1 MFKGFT
7 KVVTGLVFIALL
19 GGCAS
24 SSEYEG
30 LDSEELY
37 AVGAR
42 EFEAGEWDKAIE
54 VFERLVFA
62 DPTFAQLVETR
73 MYLAR
78 AYYNKGEFITSVSE
92 FTRVLDR
99 NPGHALAPQA
109 SLGICQ
115 SFVAQ
120 SPHVQRDQTFT
131 IQAWTACQNTV
142 VDFRGT
148 EVAAEAEE
156 LRGRM
161 EERLAEKIFISG
173 DFYYRRKL
181 YHSGIIY
188 FNDLL
193 NQYPRGDWASQSL
206 LRLYQSYVALEWDVE
221 AEEVRERLLREFP
234 ESEAA
239 KMIGAEDGGSGS
251 AGMGAGLE
259 GPS

>member
-1 MFKGFT
+1 MFTGYI
-7 KVVTGLVFIALL
+7 KVVAGLVSLALL

-24 SSEYEG
+24 SSEYQG
-30 LDSEELY
+30 LQPDELF
-37 AVGAR
+37 AIGAQ
-42 EFEAGEWDKAIE
+42 EFDAGDWDKAVE
-54 VFERLVFA
+54 VFERLLFA
-62 DPTFAQLVETR
+62 DPTYPQLVEAR

-92 FTRVLDR
+92 FTRILDR

-120 SPHVQRDQTFT
+120 SPHVQRDQIFT
-131 IQAWTACQNTV
+131 VQAWNSCQNTLL
-142 VDFRGT
+142 DFRGT
-148 EVAAEAEE
+148 EVAAEAEA
-156 LRGRM
+156 LRDEM
-161 EERLAEKIFISG
+161 EARLQEKIFVAG

-193 NQYPRGDWASQSL
+193 EQYPRGEWASQAL
-206 LRLYQSYVALEWDVE
+206 LRLHQSYSSLEWDVE
-221 AEEVRERLLREFP
+221 AEEVRERLLRDFP
-234 ESEAA
+234 DSEAV
-239 KMIGAEDGGSGS
+239 KEIGAGGGSPETGK
-251 AGMGAGLE
+251 GAGPE

>member
-1 MFKGFT
+1 MFTGYGKI
-7 KVVTGLVFIALL
+7 VAGLVSLALL

-30 LDSEELY
+30 LQPDELY
-37 AVGAR
+37 ARGAQ
-42 EFEAGEWDKAIE
+42 EFEAGEWDKAVE
-54 VFERLVFA
+54 VFERLLFA
-62 DPTFAQLVETR
+62 EPTYPMLVEAR
-73 MYLAR
+73 LYLAR

-92 FTRVLDR
+92 FSRILDR

-131 IQAWTACQNTV
+131 VQAWNSCQNTLT
-142 VDFRGT
+142 DFRGT
-148 EVAAEAEE
+148 EVAAEAEG
-156 LRGRM
+156 LRDEM
-161 EERLAEKIFISG
+161 ESRLAEKVFISG
-173 DFYYRRKL
+173 DFHFRRKL

-193 NQYPRGDWASQSL
+193 GQYPNGEWASQAL
-206 LRLYQSYVALEWDVE
+206 LRLYESYSALEWDVE
-221 AEEVRERLLREFP
+221 AGEVRDRLLREFP
-234 ESEAA
+234 DSEAA
-239 KMIGAEDGGSGS
+239 KMIGADGGGGQASGT
-251 AGMGAGLE
+251 GAGLE